1 LTSIKQPWIDAV
13 NCGEVCFCLATIFS
27 ALFLIPARCQVI
39 SMSNPE
45 SEQVLT
51 LLKELSLL
59 KELDARYEAGL
70 KTESEREAHR
80 LRQQRHQE
88 IAEEIKA
95 LADQKKSDGA
105 KSALSDHA

>member
-1 LTSIKQPWIDAV
+1 MTSH
-13 NCGEVCFCLATIFS
+13 
-27 ALFLIPARCQVI
+27 
-39 SMSNPE
+39 E

-80 LRQQRHQE
+80 LRQERHRE
-88 IAEEIKA
+88 ITEEIKA
-95 LADQKKSDGA
+95 LAEQKKNDE
-105 KSALSDHA
+105 KSRLPGHA